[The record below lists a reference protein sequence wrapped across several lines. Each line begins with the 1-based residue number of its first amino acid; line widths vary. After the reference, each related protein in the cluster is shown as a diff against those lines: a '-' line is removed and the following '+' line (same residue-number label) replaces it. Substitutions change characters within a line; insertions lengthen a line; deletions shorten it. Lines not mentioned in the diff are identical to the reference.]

1 MQKYVHN
8 EIGKEVRSISGFYV
22 YTEEQRLKLGN
33 RDVLCIMGTCVIDNS
48 CCGTGGFNFI
58 KVPGYIIS
66 WKTDV
71 DASGDAVS
79 EVEPVRSEEEKEEIK
94 KSLLNQYPYSQINFD

>member
-1 MQKYVHN
+1 MPKYVHN

-22 YTEEQRLKLGN
+22 YNEEQRLRLGD
-33 RDVLCIMGTCVIDNS
+33 RYVLCIIGTCVIDNS

-58 KVPGYIIS
+58 KVPGYITS
-66 WKTDV
+66 WKTGI

-79 EVEPVRSEEEKEEIK
+79 EVEPVQSEEEKEEIK
-94 KSLLNQYPYSQINFD
+94 KTC